1 MVKPEEVVADVEMA
15 NVEVA
20 KKKKKKSK
28 KEVTPEVTVEAGKKR
43 AASSDEAEDAPKKKK
58 KKTKSADVEVAE
70 EAVPA
75 VTEEAVSE
83 KAEKKKKKKK
93 SEEEES
99 SPAPTA
105 STKEDSEE
113 EEKAVEAPAAVV
125 EEEKSEESKTVFVG
139 GLPWTATEEQVKK
152 DFEDCGEV
160 VEFRFPL
167 DRDTQQPKGIAFIVY
182 ATAEGVKKAL
192 EFNET
197 EYGGRTIYVRVDEGS
212 KGGKKGKDGKG
223 KGKGKDGKGKG
234 KKGEMMQPGE
244 KPEGCMSII
253 VKNCSWET
261 TEESL
266 RATFEP
272 CGEVRRINMM
282 MNDEG
287 TFRGMCFIDYETTE
301 ATDEAIKF
309 CNTDLDGRLIFVD
322 FAGNKPAKGKDG
334 KGKGKDGKGKGKGKG
349 KDGKGKGKGKG
360 KKGSD
365 PTYAA
370 RNGSIQESSGTAASF
385 DSDSD

>member
-1 MVKPEEVVADVEMA
+1 MVKPEVVVADVEMA
-15 NVEVA
+15 DVEVA

-28 KEVTPEVTVEAGKKR
+28 KEAVEPEVAVEAGKKR

-58 KKTKSADVEVAE
+58 KKKSADAE
-70 EAVPA
+70 AVEAVPA
-75 VTEEAVSE
+75 VTEEADSE

-93 SEEEES
+93 KSEEEEAS

-105 STKEDSEE
+105 STKEDSDAE
-113 EEKAVEAPAAVV
+113 EEKPAAAET
-125 EEEKSEESKTVFVG
+125 EEAQESKTVFVG

-152 DFEDCGEV
+152 DFEECGEV
-160 VEFRFPL
+160 TEFRFPL
-167 DRDTQQPKGIAFIVY
+167 DRDTQQPKGIAFVVY

-197 EYGGRTIYVRVDEGS
+197 EYGGRTIYVRVDEGGS

-234 KKGEMMQPGE
+234 KKGELMQPGE
-244 KPEGCMSII
+244 KPDGCMSII

-266 RATFEP
+266 RATFEA
-272 CGEVRRINMM
+272 CGDIRRVNMM
-282 MNDEG
+282 TNDEG
-287 TFRGMCFIDYETTE
+287 TFRGMCFIDYESTE
-301 ATDEAIKF
+301 AVDEAIKK
-309 CNTDLDGRLIFVD
+309 CNTDLDGRMIFVD
-322 FAGNKPAKGKDG
+322 YAGAKPAKGKDG
-334 KGKGKDGKGKGKGKG
+334 KGKGKDGKGKGK
-349 KDGKGKGKGKG
+349 KGKGKGKG
-360 KKGSD
+360 KKGGD

-385 DSDSD
+385 DSDSE